1 MSKSRL
7 ETLLGFLQ
15 VNPKDCFAR
24 FGVAMEYARLG
35 EHDKA
40 LENFRELWEMNP
52 DYTAAYF
59 QAGKLLA
66 KTGNREMARQVLSE
80 GIQAAARCQDQHTKS
95 EMEAALADL

>member
-7 ETLLGFLQ
+7 ETLLEFIARD
-15 VNPKDCFAR
+15 PKDSFAR

-35 EHDKA
+35 ENDKA
-40 LENFRELWEMNP
+40 LENFRRLWEMNP

-66 KTGNREMARQVLSE
+66 KIGNPAMARQVLAD
-80 GIQAAARCQDQHTKS
+80 GIQAATRADDLHSKS
-95 EMEAALADL
+95 EMEAAMAEL

>member
-7 ETLLGFLQ
+7 EILLEFMQ
-15 VNPKDCFAR
+15 ADPKDSFAR
-24 FGVAMEYARLG
+24 FGVAMEYARRG
-35 EHDKA
+35 ENDKA
-40 LENFRELWEMNP
+40 LENFRKLWELNP

-66 KTGNREMARQVLSE
+66 KVGNKDMARHVLSE
-80 GIQAAARCQDQHTKS
+80 GIQAATRSDDLHTKN